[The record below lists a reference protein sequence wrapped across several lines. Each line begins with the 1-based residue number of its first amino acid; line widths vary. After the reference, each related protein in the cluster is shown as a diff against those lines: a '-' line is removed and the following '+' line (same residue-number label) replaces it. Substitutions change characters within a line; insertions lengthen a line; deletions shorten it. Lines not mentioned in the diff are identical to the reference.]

1 MKILSTFVFCYIAV
15 SAFAQQTAYQAL
27 NVVGKVR
34 GEAFLD
40 NLLVLQGKDGHS
52 QPGYWTLI
60 FRDNASR
67 GGYRE
72 IEVRGGEIASQR
84 APLRGPDEAAHPVNL
99 NRLQLDSDG
108 AFTVAEREAAL
119 KRISFSTAIYSLES
133 ADDSGAPVWRVQLLN
148 QSGDQVQSLQIAADS
163 GNIVGRRE
171 ASSAQSRDYVVQDE
185 RTESI
190 ERTETVADQPESD
203 SDSPELKI
211 HRTAVRTSRN
221 IKNAFKHVGG
231 SLQEVFTGRR
241 TIDRNST
248 EE

>member
-1 MKILSTFVFCYIAV
+1 MKILFAFSLVVVTA

-40 NLLVLQGKDGHS
+40 KLLLLEGKNGKS
-52 QPGYWTLI
+52 QPGDWTLV
-60 FRDNASR
+60 FSDSTSR

-72 IEVRGGEIASQR
+72 ILVRHGEIVSQR
-84 APLRGPDEAAHPVNL
+84 APLHGPEGAANTINL

-108 AFTVAEREAAL
+108 AFTVAEREAVQ
-119 KRISFSTAIYSLES
+119 KRIRFSTANYTLES
-133 ADDSGAPVWRVQLLN
+133 ADDSGAPVWRVQLLD
-148 QSGDQVQSLQIAADS
+148 QSGAQVQTLRIAANS

-171 ASSAQSRDYVVQDE
+171 DSSAPSRDYVVQDE
-185 RTESI
+185 RSENI
-190 ERTETVADQPESD
+190 ERTESADQPDSE

-211 HRTAVRTSRN
+211 HRTAVRTGRD
-221 IKNAFKHVGG
+221 IKNAFKHIGG
-231 SLQEVFTGRR
+231 SLQEVFTGTR
-241 TIDRNST
+241 TIDRDST

>member
-1 MKILSTFVFCYIAV
+1 MKIF
-15 SAFAQQTAYQAL
+15 SAFVLLALTVSGLAQQTAYQAL

-40 NLLVLQGKDGHS
+40 NLLLLEGKDGNS
-52 QPGYWTLI
+52 QPGDWTLV
-60 FRDNASR
+60 FQDSSSR

-72 IEVRGGEIASQR
+72 IEVRRGEIVSQR
-84 APLRGPDEAAHPVNL
+84 APMRGPDGAASPVNL

-108 AFTVAEREAAL
+108 AFIVAEREAVRQ
-119 KRISFSTAIYSLES
+119 RIRFSTANFRLES
-133 ADDSGAPVWRVQLLN
+133 ADDSGAPIWRVQLFN
-148 QSGDQVQSLQIAADS
+148 QSGDEVQTLRVAADS

-171 ASSAQSRDYVVQDE
+171 VSAGPSSDYVVQDE
-185 RTESI
+185 RPV
-190 ERTETVADQPESD
+190 ERTESVDDQPESE

-211 HRTAVRTSRN
+211 HRTAIRTGRS